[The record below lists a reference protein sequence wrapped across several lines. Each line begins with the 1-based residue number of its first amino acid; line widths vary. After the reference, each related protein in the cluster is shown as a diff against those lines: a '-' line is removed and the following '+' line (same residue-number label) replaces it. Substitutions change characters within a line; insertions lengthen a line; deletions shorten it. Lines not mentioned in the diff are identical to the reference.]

1 VQDIEGVEIADS
13 ALDAMW
19 LAVATCLVFLMQPG
33 FALLESGLTRAKN
46 TINVATKNLTDFVVS
61 TLVYW
66 LLGFGLMFGDSIGG
80 WIGADRF
87 LPDSRAPGGGDS
99 LFFLFELMFCA
110 TAVTIVSGALAERT
124 RFTAYVVISLVIAGV
139 IYPLFGHWVWNDNGW
154 LKLAGFHD
162 FAGSTVVHSV
172 GGWVALAG
180 SLIVGPRIGRFGP
193 DAIPMRAS
201 NLVLT
206 VVGGL
211 LIWIGW
217 IGFNGGSTLAW
228 NGNVEGI
235 LLVTVLG
242 GAGGTIGAMTLSAV
256 NEKVS
261 GVSDLINGSIG
272 GLVAVTAGADILPS
286 FPALLVGCTGGMLGI
301 LGRNLIDRL
310 GVDDPVGA
318 IPAHLVCGIWGT
330 LAVAIF
336 APSDLL
342 PTGDRLTQLGV
353 QALGVTVAGLFSFG
367 AGYLTLT
374 LLNLVCPLRVS
385 AQAEEV
391 GLNISEHNAST
402 ATNDLLVAM
411 DWQRRTGSFEQPVPV
426 EPGTLIG
433 DVARQYNRVLKRVH
447 AEVEMREEAV
457 QEARHAQHVAEEANR
472 AKGDFLANMS
482 HELRTPL
489 NAIIGFS
496 DLMDQQIF
504 GPLGNDAY
512 KGYARDINA
521 SGTHLL
527 GIIQSIL
534 DLSKAEQNM
543 LQLDEHETDVGELF
557 LEVERMLAKSAEDKE
572 IGFLFSME
580 SDLPALLVDPRMIR
594 QILINLAGNAIK
606 FTEAG
611 GTVDVTAEMEDD
623 GRMAIAVRDSGI
635 GLSREQIDR
644 ALEPFVQVHDA
655 IDKPVPGT
663 GLGLPLARTMAHL
676 HDATFTISSRPG
688 QGTAITIRFPGRRI
702 VPAGEAAGPEEKQAV
717 QDVDEAKGLAE

>member
-1 VQDIEGVEIADS
+1 
-13 ALDAMW
+13 
-19 LAVATCLVFLMQPG
+19 
-33 FALLESGLTRAKN
+33 
-46 TINVATKNLTDFVVS
+46 
-61 TLVYW
+61 
-66 LLGFGLMFGDSIGG
+66 
-80 WIGADRF
+80 
-87 LPDSRAPGGGDS
+87 
-99 LFFLFELMFCA
+99 
-110 TAVTIVSGALAERT
+110 
-124 RFTAYVVISLVIAGV
+124 
-139 IYPLFGHWVWNDNGW
+139 
-154 LKLAGFHD
+154 
-162 FAGSTVVHSV
+162 
-172 GGWVALAG
+172 
-180 SLIVGPRIGRFGP
+180 
-193 DAIPMRAS
+193 
-201 NLVLT
+201 
-206 VVGGL
+206 
-211 LIWIGW
+211 
-217 IGFNGGSTLAW
+217 
-228 NGNVEGI
+228 
-235 LLVTVLG
+235 
-242 GAGGTIGAMTLSAV
+242 
-256 NEKVS
+256 
-261 GVSDLINGSIG
+261 
-272 GLVAVTAGADILPS
+272 
-286 FPALLVGCTGGMLGI
+286 
-301 LGRNLIDRL
+301 
-310 GVDDPVGA
+310 
-318 IPAHLVCGIWGT
+318 
-330 LAVAIF
+330 
-336 APSDLL
+336 
-342 PTGDRLTQLGV
+342 
-353 QALGVTVAGLFSFG
+353 
-367 AGYLTLT
+367 
-374 LLNLVCPLRVS
+374 
-385 AQAEEV
+385 
-391 GLNISEHNAST
+391 
-402 ATNDLLVAM
+402 
-411 DWQRRTGSFEQPVPV
+411 
-426 EPGTLIG
+426 
-433 DVARQYNRVLKRVH
+433 
-447 AEVEMREEAV
+447 V